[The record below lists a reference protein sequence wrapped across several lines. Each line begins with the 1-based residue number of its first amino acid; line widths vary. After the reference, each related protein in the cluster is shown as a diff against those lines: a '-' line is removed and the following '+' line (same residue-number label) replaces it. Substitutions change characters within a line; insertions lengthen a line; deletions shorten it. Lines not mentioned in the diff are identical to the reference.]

1 MSEKYEIILA
11 AEESFSRKVAL
22 GVIVSRP
29 LTVWHY
35 LIPGMFII
43 NFLRRTSEIKRYSEH
58 FLFPRKVAI
67 HVAQVVIRGGEKE
80 ESLFRAED
88 EIRAW
93 LTSLKVYSEALRKAK
108 MEMTKFLTQHYSKLL
123 KVDGNSHQ
131 ELIKN
136 AYKNKVS
143 YEAHLSQLTS
153 LEEEVDRAIVDTLG
167 ENEQLRERLLTEK
180 AQVEKVRRQTVEQIF
195 WE

>member
-35 LIPGMFII
+35 LIPGMFIF
-43 NFLRRTSEIKRYSEH
+43 NFLRRTSEVKRYSEH
-58 FLFPRKVAI
+58 FLFPRRVAI
-67 HVAQVVIRGGEKE
+67 HLAQVVIRGGKKE
-80 ESLFRAED
+80 ESLSRAED

-93 LTSLKVYSEALRKAK
+93 LTSLNVYSEALRKAK
-108 MEMTKFLTQHYSKLL
+108 MEMTKFLTEHYSRLL
-123 KVDGNSHQ
+123 KVDGNSHE

-136 AYKNKVS
+136 AYKDKGS

-153 LEEEVDRAIVDTLG
+153 LEDEVDSAIVETLG
-167 ENEQLRERLLTEK
+167 ENEQLRERLL
-180 AQVEKVRRQTVEQIF
+180 VEKTQVDKLRRQTVEEIF
-195 WE
+195 

>member
-35 LIPGMFII
+35 LIPGMFIF
-43 NFLRRTSEIKRYSEH
+43 NFLRRTSEVKRYSEH
-58 FLFPRKVAI
+58 FLFPRRVAI
-67 HVAQVVIRGGEKE
+67 HLAQVVIRGGKKE
-80 ESLFRAED
+80 ESLSRAED

-93 LTSLKVYSEALRKAK
+93 LTSLNVYSEALRKAK
-108 MEMTKFLTQHYSKLL
+108 MEMTKFLTEHYSRLL
-123 KVDGNSHQ
+123 KVDGNSHE

-136 AYKNKVS
+136 AYKDKGS

-153 LEEEVDRAIVDTLG
+153 LEDEVDRAIVETLG
-167 ENEQLRERLLTEK
+167 EGVKLRERLL
-180 AQVEKVRRQTVEQIF
+180 VEKTQVDKLRRQTVEEIF
-195 WE
+195 